1 MVGLGSSRARPS
13 GHRELGRA
21 AGTWGPSVRWGW
33 GAPWKRQT
41 DMDGDPPHKV
51 NGGRD
56 LSGEED
62 ETLLV
67 SQEGG
72 RTWWEQGDSEE

>member
-1 MVGLGSSRARPS
+1 
-13 GHRELGRA
+13 
-21 AGTWGPSVRWGW
+21 
-33 GAPWKRQT
+33 
-41 DMDGDPPHKV
+41 MDGDPPHKV
-51 NGGRD
+51 NRGRD

-72 RTWWEQGDSEE
+72 RTWWEQGDSEERQVGF